1 MNLTEPQKLA
11 EISEKER
18 EKRVQELLNVADMAI
33 NRTYLAQ
40 AGTYVPVKLDKTP
53 DRNCLKIFRIKRIV
67 YSPEDNIVEKLKTF
81 YLTLSN
87 LPLNPSI
94 IMIITNKE
102 LQGDEKKDRELSF
115 FLGIRTKQ
123 VNGSKELQKM
133 LKDSFTG
140 TFMGSELYP
149 KFKDPLKSYEKCPNL
164 VCVSAIPSVKK
175 DDDEKMAH
183 IGMEQFIDVMR
194 EKEYCAVLIANS
206 VANSVIQSR
215 KRDLE
220 NIYSSLSIYQKQT
233 FTFNENDST
242 SVTEGTNQ
250 SFSIS
255 ENTGESFTS
264 TQSESFTESEGHST
278 GNAHSRGNS
287 NSVNSEGNSFGFNS
301 SYSSSSSENWSKSQT
316 HSFSTAKGTTN
327 SRGVSVSDG
336 SQHSD
341 TTTRGTTN
349 GITLELENKN
359 VSNMLQE
366 LEQAL
371 EQIKQSEA
379 CGLWECAAYFATENP
394 VDALF
399 AANTYKALAL
409 GNNSHEGSSYI
420 TSWINPQSAKE
431 KECVRNIFEYV
442 QNGLHPILESPLE
455 GSFHTISP
463 TNAVNGNSLPYF
475 FSLPLKSVP
484 GLVVDEIA
492 AFERSV
498 FTKKI
503 ASEPSEN
510 SEGMPSSPPPIPIQL
525 GKVFHMGQEESTK
538 VFLDLNGFTSHC
550 FIAGSTGSG
559 KSHTMR
565 KIIEEIV
572 KHEERKINF
581 LVIEPAKGEYKKDF
595 RNLAG
600 IQIFTTNPFCE
611 RLLNINPFRF
621 PEGIHVL
628 EHIDRLLNIF
638 YSCWELTAA
647 MPAILK
653 KSIEQSYERIGWDL
667 TNSFYLYGDKIVYP
681 TFADVVETLKEV
693 IANSAYAPE
702 AKSNYTGA
710 LVTRVESLASG
721 VMHKIF
727 CSPVDISYEDLFDA
741 RVIVDL
747 SRLGSSETK
756 TLIMGIMVTLL
767 SEYRMSVAQSKNLTN
782 SQLQHVTIIEEA
794 HNLLKNTEH
803 SNTASPLVSKSVET
817 ISNAIA
823 EMRTYGEGFII
834 VDQSPTA
841 VDISA
846 IKNTNTKIVMR
857 LPEQS
862 DCEAMAN
869 AMGLDENQQK
879 EIAKLLQG
887 KALIMQNDWT
897 STVMV
902 AIDKAGEQNL
912 SGIPEIISPEENRKI
927 RSQLALK
934 LTEIGYYTND
944 DFPQN
949 ENSTL
954 TNGKTFSQLWQEF
967 DDLLKKAEEQ
977 FINTIPQAGESI
989 ERPGI
994 GSAKCAEIRN
1004 ICKYYRNNLFDKTT
1018 FKATLAEFIMTILEC
1033 ENCWKQFSCKQS
1045 PYHFKINFSEILKC
1059 YVHESCIGDENFANM
1074 CNLLKK
1080 HLVDSPFILK
1090 HGGSITQ
1097 YDQFRAAFDDV
1108 DKNQAEN

>member
-40 AGTYVPVKLDKTP
+40 AGTYAPVKLNKTP
-53 DRNCLKIFRIKRIV
+53 DENCLKIFRIKRIV

-87 LPLNPSI
+87 LPLNPSV

-115 FLGIRTKQ
+115 FLGIRTEKVDNSYALEQ
-123 VNGSKELQKM
+123 MLQ
-133 LKDSFTG
+133 DSFSG
-140 TFMGSELYP
+140 TFMGSELTP
-149 KFKDPLKSYEKCPNL
+149 ECNDPLESYKDCQNL

-194 EKEYCAVLIANS
+194 NKDYCAVLIANS

-278 GNAHSRGNS
+278 SISHSSGSS
-287 NSVNSEGNSFGFNS
+287 NSFNSEGNSFGFNS

-409 GNNSHEGSSYI
+409 GNDSHEGCSYI
-420 TSWINPQSAKE
+420 TSWTNPQTEQDK
-431 KECVRNIFEYV
+431 IFVSDIFKYV
-442 QNGLHPILESPLE
+442 QHGLHPILESPLK

-498 FTKKI
+498 FAKKI
-503 ASEPSEN
+503 
-510 SEGMPSSPPPIPIQL
+510 SSKRSKKSRKETPIQL

-559 KSHTMR
+559 KSNTMC

-572 KHEERKINF
+572 KYEERNINF

-667 TNSFYLYGDKIVYP
+667 TNSFYLYGDTIVYP
-681 TFADVVETLKEV
+681 TFVDVVKTLKEV
-693 IANSAYAPE
+693 IEDSAYAPE

-727 CSPVDISYEDLFDA
+727 CSPVDISYKDLFDS

-846 IKNTNTKIVMR
+846 IKNTNTKIIMR

-879 EIAKLLQG
+879 EIAKLLPG

-902 AIDKAGEQNL
+902 AIDKAGQQNL

-934 LTEIGYYTND
+934 LTEIGYYMND
-944 DFPQN
+944 NFPQN

-954 TNGKTFSQLWQEF
+954 TNGKTFSQLWQEI

-1004 ICKYYRNNLFDKTT
+1004 ICEYYRNNLFDKTT
-1018 FKATLAEFIMTILEC
+1018 FEATLTEFIMNILEC
-1033 ENCWKQFSCKQS
+1033 ENCWKHFINSALFGYKQFRKIIQCYVPNVYHTDPWFSKMCNFLASMLLDS
-1045 PYHFKINFSEILKC
+1045 PY
-1059 YVHESCIGDENFANM
+1059 
-1074 CNLLKK
+1074 
-1080 HLVDSPFILK
+1080 ILK
-1090 HGGSITQ
+1090 HGGTFFESEE
-1097 YDQFRAAFDDV
+1097 FRAAYQGLQ
-1108 DKNQAEN
+1108 KNQAKN